1 MKDKIEKLEEP
12 LFRSVPVLREPKLEN
27 SFIFEF
33 PPNMGIES
41 FMVQTAEKPNIS
53 LNESEEYEW
62 HSMKVQILELTDNST
77 LKGVQKMLSNKNG
90 FDCTLKDLDCCGV
103 MLNEWLLTGCSIK
116 DVDYGKLDYGSN
128 NLSLI
133 TINIKPKKCTL
144 K

>member
-1 MKDKIEKLEEP
+1 MPDYYSQVSLDGFSPLQEYQNYKKLIKDEVKDKIEKLEEP

-33 PPNMGIES
+33 PPNIGIES

-103 MLNEWLLTGCSIK
+103 MLNEWL
-116 DVDYGKLDYGSN
+116 
-128 NLSLI
+128 
-133 TINIKPKKCTL
+133 
-144 K
+144 